1 MVANEILINKD
12 LDSVYRFIE
21 KTLCTAFKTKK
32 DNLLGAEN
40 IYKLNRGNG
49 TDINVR
55 QVVSEVEINKVLS
68 FESFW
73 GSDKVV
79 TTYSLKEKENG
90 ATTVVLSENAYSS
103 SQMRRYNYI
112 FMSLPVLR
120 SGTMKKLK
128 KQLENLKNTIEGE
141 GVNK

>member
-1 MVANEILINKD
+1 MVANEILINND

-21 KTLCTAFKTKK
+21 KTLCTAFKAKK
-32 DNLLGAEN
+32 DSLLGAEN
-40 IYKLNRGNG
+40 IYKLNRGNATG
-49 TDINVR
+49 INVR

-79 TTYSLKEKENG
+79 TTYSLKDEGNG

-128 KQLENLKNTIEGE
+128 KQLENIKNTIEGE

>member
-1 MVANEILINKD
+1 MVSKEILISKD

-40 IYKLNRGNG
+40 IFKLNRGNG
-49 TDINVR
+49 NGVNVR

-79 TTYSLKEKENG
+79 TTYTLMEKENG
-90 ATTVVLSENAYSS
+90 ATAVVLSENAFSS

-120 SGTMKKLK
+120 SGTIKKLK

>member
-1 MVANEILINKD
+1 MVAKEILISKD

-21 KTLCTAFKTKK
+21 KTLCAAFKAKK

-49 TDINVR
+49 TGVNVR

-79 TTYSLKEKENG
+79 TTYSLKDEGNG
-90 ATTVVLSENAYSS
+90 TTTVVLSENAFSS